1 MSSLGATFSQHVQS
15 IIREEQVHAIPV
27 SGLLSLLELA
37 FEKQAFTLQDSLLL
51 LPDVFTFAFILPLTD
66 APGKPDPAQWEA
78 ARIMWRTGLSQVT
91 AEVKEDVFVHVKQS
105 LRDIVSDCHIPLK

>member
-15 IIREEQVHAIPV
+15 IIRQEQFQDIPV
-27 SGLLSLLELA
+27 SGLLSLLELV
-37 FEKQAFTLQDSLLL
+37 FEKQAFTPRDSLSL

-66 APGKPDPAQWEA
+66 APGKPDSTQWEA
-78 ARIMWRTGLSQVT
+78 ARVMWRTGLSQVT
-91 AEVKEDVFVHVKQS
+91 TEVKEDVLVHVKQS